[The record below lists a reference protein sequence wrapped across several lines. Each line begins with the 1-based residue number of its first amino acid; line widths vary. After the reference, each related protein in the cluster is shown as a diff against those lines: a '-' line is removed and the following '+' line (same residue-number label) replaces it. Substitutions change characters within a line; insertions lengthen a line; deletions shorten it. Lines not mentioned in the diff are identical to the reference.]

1 MQVLKYCLL
10 EYGMGST
17 AGIVKLRQFYQSYC
31 VFIISFLIF
40 TPEKMLDP
48 VVFFHSKGKET
59 LEWGCWLRVFMEQEK
74 TGENLFTNF
83 WPLWT

>member
-31 VFIISFLIF
+31 VFIISFLIHTRENVRSSCF
-40 TPEKMLDP
+40 LPQQGQRD
-48 VVFFHSKGKET
+48 
-59 LEWGCWLRVFMEQEK
+59 
-74 TGENLFTNF
+74 TGMRLLAKSIHGTRENR
-83 WPLWT
+83 